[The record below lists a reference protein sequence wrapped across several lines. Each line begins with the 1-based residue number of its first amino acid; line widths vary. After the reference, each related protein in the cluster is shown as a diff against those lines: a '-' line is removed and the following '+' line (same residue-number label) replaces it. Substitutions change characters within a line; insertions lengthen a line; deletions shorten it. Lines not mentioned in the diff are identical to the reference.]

1 MARAR
6 NIKPG
11 FFKNEIL
18 AEMPP
23 ETRLLFMG
31 LWCLADREGRFEDRP
46 KKIKMELFPCDDF
59 SIEDGLALL
68 AEGGF
73 LIRYEVEGRRY
84 AQVVNFTK
92 HQMPHHK
99 EVPSEIP
106 APPGHA
112 QVTKHAYDVPRETRE
127 AVFYRDGMACLKC
140 GATESLSLDHV
151 IPLASGGDNGI
162 DNLQTLCKSCNSA
175 KGNTTKDY
183 RKGNVK
189 PTLRQQRGND
199 SAHCPTDSLIPD
211 SLIPDSLNLIPDSLQ
226 KLAAQDAALCD
237 ALPADDEP
245 QRKTSGT
252 PKRAMQLPDD
262 FEPDD
267 TAVLLA
273 AELGVSISA
282 ELPKFRDYHA
292 ARGKPMKDWQAA
304 LRTWLR
310 NAKQFAK
317 PTAKQTESDRRAA
330 WLADITGRNGNAI
343 DAPARIVG

>member
-112 QVTKHAYDVPRETRE
+112 QVTKHAYNVSKEARE
-127 AVFYRDGMACLKC
+127 AVFDRDGRACLKC
-140 GATESLSLDHV
+140 GATKSLSLDHV
-151 IPLASGGDNGI
+151 IPLASGGDNGV
-162 DNLQTLCKSCNSA
+162 DNLQTLCTSCNSA
-175 KGNTTKDY
+175 KGSATKDY
-183 RKGNVK
+183 RKNNVT
-189 PTLRQQRGND
+189 PTLSQQRNND
-199 SAHCPTDSLIPD
+199 SARCPTDSLIPD
-211 SLIPDSLNLIPDSLQ
+211 SLNPESGEQASESLNRSSAPQAPTALAFVELSPEVEPAEAGTICKRLRDAGIQGVNPSHPKLLAVLQ
-226 KLAAQDAALCD
+226 AGITADELCGIAAEPNAAGKGMAWVLATAEGRRRDAAKVRP
-237 ALPADDEP
+237 LPRASPTLAD
-245 QRKTSGT
+245 RN
-252 PKRAMQLPDD
+252 R
-262 FEPDD
+262 
-267 TAVLLA
+267 
-273 AELGVSISA
+273 
-282 ELPKFRDYHA
+282 
-292 ARGKPMKDWQAA
+292 QAA
-304 LRTWLR
+304 DE
-310 NAKQFAK
+310 AKRLIFGQ
-317 PTAKQTESDRRAA
+317 
-330 WLADITGRNGNAI
+330 G
-343 DAPARIVG
+343 

>member
-211 SLIPDSLNLIPDSLQ
+211 SLNLIPDSLREHGTHED
-226 KLAAQDAALCD
+226 KPEKKKQDATASR
-237 ALPADDEP
+237 LPADWFPSDDDISFCETE
-245 QRKTSGT
+245 R
-252 PKRAMQLPDD
+252 PDLKPTD
-262 FEPDD
+262 V
-267 TAVLLA
+267 ACR
-273 AELGVSISA
+273 
-282 ELPKFRDYHA
+282 FRDYWIA
-292 ARGKPMKDWQAA
+292 QPGAKGRKLDWPA
-304 LRTWLR
+304 TWR
-310 NAKQFAK
+310 NWVRNEKCQSAVQKFTDKRQERDSAFLSAIGMS
-317 PTAKQTESDRRAA
+317 PRSNDRV
-330 WLADITGRNGNAI
+330 ITGEVL
-343 DAPARIVG
+343 P

>member
-112 QVTKHAYDVPRETRE
+112 QITKHAYDVPRETRE

-211 SLIPDSLNLIPDSLQ
+211 SLNHSEANASAGEPAKVTDPDEIIFGYGVPLLTNAGTPERQARSLLGGLRKQHGDHALIDKLRDCIKAKPLQ
-226 KLAAQDAALCD
+226 PLEWLCAALPPK
-237 ALPADDEP
+237 ARASHGRIPAMESFASKDY
-245 QRKTSGT
+245 
-252 PKRAMQLPDD
+252 
-262 FEPDD
+262 
-267 TAVLLA
+267 
-273 AELGVSISA
+273 GV
-282 ELPKFRDYHA
+282 
-292 ARGKPMKDWQAA
+292 G
-304 LRTWLR
+304 
-310 NAKQFAK
+310 
-317 PTAKQTESDRRAA
+317 
-330 WLADITGRNGNAI
+330 GAI
-343 DAPARIVG
+343 